1 MCQRMSR
8 NELRGAPI
16 WSGVCASVL
25 LLVPGYGGTPYW
37 RSKLIFRRCLLSN
50 RREFLQLT
58 LAASALPALAARNE
72 PIGPARLAQNGPRV
86 RVDNVIVESTSP
98 MAIAFGN
105 EAMRFGLEVQG
116 ITDDVTDVWYQHLA
130 ERWSRGSAV
139 VAGLTLSTSLFCL
152 ETMANDRG
160 MRLCFRAD
168 HAALANGQAQ
178 HEVSG
183 ARQLVERAAVFQRD
197 WVCGFAGLLAAL
209 PPWQAEKSQSN
220 FIDPSPD
227 RLWAP
232 GPMVS
237 WIIAPRLAAQLPLV

>member
-1 MCQRMSR
+1 VCQRMSR

-105 EAMRFGLEVQG
+105 EATRFGLEVQG
-116 ITDDVTDVWYQHLA
+116 ITDDVTDLWYQHLA
-130 ERWSRGSAV
+130 VRWNRGSAV
-139 VAGLTLSTSLFCL
+139 VAGLTLLDFVVLSGN
-152 ETMANDRG
+152 AGQRP
-160 MRLCFRAD
+160 R
-168 HAALANGQAQ
+168 HAP
-178 HEVSG
+178 
-183 ARQLVERAAVFQRD
+183 LVPRRSRCSCERAGATRSLRRPT
-197 WVCGFAGLLAAL
+197 A
-209 PPWQAEKSQSN
+209 
-220 FIDPSPD
+220 
-227 RLWAP
+227 R
-232 GPMVS
+232 
-237 WIIAPRLAAQLPLV
+237 